1 LTPAPT
7 PPQLQQLQALL
18 SETRYAGLQALP
30 QQQLKMQQQRWL
42 HLLML
47 WLQLDL
53 LPHQQQQQQQQQGRM
68 CLL

>member
-7 PPQLQQLQALL
+7 PPQLQQPQQLL
-18 SETRYAGLQALP
+18 SETRYAELQALR

-42 HLLML
+42 RLRM
-47 WLQLDL
+47 LQLQLVL
-53 LPHQQQQQQQQQGRM
+53 LPQQQQQQQQQGRM